1 MAYEDTHC
9 PCGGF
14 KFRETMLCVQC
25 VTHLADQPESR
36 LLQDPTTTWENRRSY
51 AIRLIA
57 MARKRTVKTIF
68 A

>member
-1 MAYEDTHC
+1 MAYDDTHC

-36 LLQDPTTTWENRRSY
+36 LLQDLTTTWETRRSC

-57 MARKRTVKTIF
+57 MARQRTVKTISK
-68 A
+68 